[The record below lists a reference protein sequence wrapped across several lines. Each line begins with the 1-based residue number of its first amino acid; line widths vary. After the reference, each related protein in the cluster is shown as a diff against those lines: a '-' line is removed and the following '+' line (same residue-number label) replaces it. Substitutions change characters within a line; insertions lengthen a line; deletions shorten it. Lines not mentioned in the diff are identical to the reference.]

1 MSKDK
6 EYCFEFAGTREMFLE
21 KLQPYPSNT
30 REFAF
35 YDYLIDISE
44 SNYRFGV
51 ARGGHSGGYWFEPTV
66 TELDGKLILS
76 GRIRYIDSYSE
87 GKAPPDEDNKTAKFI
102 TLVLGFPILVPVIAY
117 ALIEQLYKKLRRQ
130 PIGTRETEEDKLYN
144 LMENLLG
151 CTRRQ
156 PSSVS

>member
-6 EYCFEFAGTREMFLE
+6 EYCFEFPGTREMFLE

-44 SNYRFGV
+44 SDYRFGV

-66 TELDGKLILS
+66 TELDGKLIFS
-76 GRIRYIDSYSE
+76 GKIRYIDGYSGE
-87 GKAPPDEDNKTAKFI
+87 NAPLYEDDKTTEFI
-102 TLVLGFPILVPVIAY
+102 LFVLCFPLLVLVKAY
-117 ALIEQLYKKLRRQ
+117 VLIEMLYKKLRHQ
-130 PIGTRETEEDKLYN
+130 PIEVEESEEDKLYN